1 MAAPAEKTITD
12 LNGKWLLNKTLS
24 DSSEPILS
32 LQGIGYLTRKG
43 INLATITLD
52 INQYQAPPKPPNTS
66 TDVFTHVDIVQ
77 SASGLTSTKE
87 NRCLDETFREHSDWL
102 FGNVKGNSK
111 FVPLDEIEDDFL
123 KQGWL
128 PDQPKFIR
136 SYVESQGNGWIATQI
151 WGFEEVKGERR
162 YVRHVLVTKGSER
175 VTAKLVY
182 DYQPEA

>member
-1 MAAPAEKTITD
+1 MAAPAGKTITD
-12 LNGKWLLNKTLS
+12 LNGKWQLNKTLS
-24 DSSEPILS
+24 DSSEPILA

-43 INLATITLD
+43 INIATITLD
-52 INQYQAPPKPPNTS
+52 INQYTAPPKPPNTS
-66 TDVFTHVDIVQ
+66 TDLFTHVDIVQ

-102 FGNVKGNSK
+102 FGNVKGSSK
-111 FVPLDEIEDDFL
+111 FVTLDEIDDDFL

-151 WGFEEVKGERR
+151 WGFEEINGERR

-182 DYQPEA
+182 DYQQE